1 MGKVPDRKGIQRRR
15 ARSRAAAV
23 TGAVLI
29 AGLSS
34 CQEGGPPPGPP
45 PVPDIAL
52 DAEVAAA
59 VEGARTEVEADR
71 EDAAAW
77 MRLGMTFAANEL
89 PQQAAAT
96 YETAAQLAAEDPKAW
111 YHLGLARAR
120 TGALSS
126 AIEALGR
133 AGNLDT
139 SYAPIAWRRGFF
151 RLETGDLA
159 GAGQDF
165 RRARGLEPEDVA
177 GTTGLARLALQQGEA
192 GTAAAL
198 LESLT
203 ARQPREPYYHQLLG
217 RAYLALGRRPEAEAA
232 FRRGEG
238 GSMPRFEDPWE
249 READRFAAGFAGR
262 RDRAL
267 AAFAGGR
274 LPDAIEKL
282 RSLLKER
289 PGDGALSY
297 ALAVACMSTGKPGE
311 ALRVLEAAA
320 ELNPGHNLLQVA
332 LSDAWR
338 QSGDLDRALVHAE
351 RAVELNP
358 SFMTHF
364 RRAGVLEALGRTREA
379 LDAGAEAL
387 ARDPGNHAGLRWL
400 AGARLR
406 AGRFDAA
413 AETWTRLTR
422 LDPSR
427 PGYWLGLG
435 RARMGMGDLDEAW
448 EALRQAERLAP
459 HGWKPARRLRAELRK
474 GEAGNSG
481 D

>member
-1 MGKVPDRKGIQRRR
+1 MSTVPARKGIQRRR
-15 ARSRAAAV
+15 AGFRGAAV

-34 CQEGGPPPGPP
+34 CQEGGLPRPPA
-45 PVPDIAL
+45 VPQIPL

-59 VEGARTEVEADR
+59 VERARTEVEADR
-71 EDAAAW
+71 RDPAAW

-96 YETAAQLAAEDPKAW
+96 YETAARLAAEDPEAW

-120 TGALSS
+120 TGALAP

-133 AGNLDT
+133 AGRLDT
-139 SYAPIAWRRGFF
+139 SYAPLAWRRGFF

-165 RRARGLEPEDVA
+165 RRARRLDPEDVA

-217 RAYLALGRRPEAEAA
+217 RAYLALGRRQEAEAA

-238 GSMPRFEDPWE
+238 GSMPRFDDPWE
-249 READRFAAGFAGR
+249 READQFAAGFAGR

-267 AAFAGGR
+267 AAFAEGR
-274 LPDAIEKL
+274 LPDAIGKL

-289 PGDGALSY
+289 PGDGSLSY
-297 ALAVACMSTGKPGE
+297 ALAVACDAPFLRA
-311 ALRVLEAAA
+311 AL
-320 ELNPGHNLLQVA
+320 
-332 LSDAWR
+332 
-338 QSGDLDRALVHAE
+338 
-351 RAVELNP
+351 
-358 SFMTHF
+358 
-364 RRAGVLEALGRTREA
+364 LEALLARRREDAVALPETEHGPQPMPGVYPAALAPTLAALLESGRAALRDLTATAPLELLAKEEVRALDPEGRTFMD
-379 LDAGAEAL
+379 LDTPDDL
-387 ARDPGNHAGLRWL
+387 
-400 AGARLR
+400 
-406 AGRFDAA
+406 AA
-413 AETWTRLTR
+413 ARAM
-422 LDPSR
+422 LDD
-427 PGYWLGLG
+427 
-435 RARMGMGDLDEAW
+435 A
-448 EALRQAERLAP
+448 
-459 HGWKPARRLRAELRK
+459 
-474 GEAGNSG
+474 
-481 D
+481 

>member
-1 MGKVPDRKGIQRRR
+1 MRWLFGFHASPFIEFLFHVAQPEAATVDPDHVAMSTEESLSFHTFCVYGSGTGTGARGSPVAIQRTRAHCFGTAFPPASILSRCLPETPNHPAFPACLDPRENARSHCQCPASFSPQGGTPLAVEESAWAKVPDRKGIQRRR
-15 ARSRAAAV
+15 GRARGAAV

-29 AGLSS
+29 ACLAS
-34 CQEGGPPPGPP
+34 CQEGGPLPGPP

-59 VEGARTEVEADR
+59 VEHARTEVETDR
-71 EDAAAW
+71 RNPTAW

-120 TGALSS
+120 TGALAP

-133 AGNLDT
+133 AGRLDT
-139 SYAPIAWRRGFF
+139 SYAPLAWRRGFF

-165 RRARGLEPEDVA
+165 RRARRLDPEDVA

-217 RAYLALGRRPEAEAA
+217 RAYLALGSRQEAEAA
-232 FRRGEG
+232 FRRGKG
-238 GSMPRFEDPWE
+238 GSMPRFDDPWE
-249 READRFAAGFAGR
+249 RETDQYAAGFAGR

-267 AAFAGGR
+267 AAFAEGR

-282 RSLLKER
+282 RALLEER
-289 PGDGALSY
+289 PGDGSLSY
-297 ALAVACMSTGKPGE
+297 ALAVACMSSGRAQE
-311 ALRVLEAAA
+311 AVRVLE
-320 ELNPGHNLLQVA
+320 
-332 LSDAWR
+332 
-338 QSGDLDRALVHAE
+338 
-351 RAVELNP
+351 
-358 SFMTHF
+358 
-364 RRAGVLEALGRTREA
+364 RR
-379 LDAGAEAL
+379 
-387 ARDPGNHAGLRWL
+387 
-400 AGARLR
+400 
-406 AGRFDAA
+406 
-413 AETWTRLTR
+413 
-422 LDPSR
+422 
-427 PGYWLGLG
+427 
-435 RARMGMGDLDEAW
+435 
-448 EALRQAERLAP
+448 
-459 HGWKPARRLRAELRK
+459 RR
-474 GEAGNSG
+474 N
-481 D
+481 